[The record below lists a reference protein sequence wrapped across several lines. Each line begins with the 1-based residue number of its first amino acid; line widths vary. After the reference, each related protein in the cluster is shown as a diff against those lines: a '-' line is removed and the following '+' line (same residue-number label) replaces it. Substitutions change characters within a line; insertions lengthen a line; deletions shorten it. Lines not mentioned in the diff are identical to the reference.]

1 MAFHE
6 GFWVV
11 TGTAAPIIALAAVVS
26 LAEAER
32 DYYNTLASAVRA
44 VSRMPGGEKLANS
57 PDDTPDVTRIKI
69 IVRVLTASQRVE
81 PLSKTLTW
89 LATFG
94 VVNLILQAA
103 LLAISLVSLAGAAN
117 LLSPWLAIVAA
128 VGGLLLLAASSLGVV
143 YLRLINQL
151 VDEDEALPDIVGQGK
166 SGHLPGGAHDRR
178 QPE

>member
-1 MAFHE
+1 MKRLLLLLKGESGQF
-6 GFWVV
+6 
-11 TGTAAPIIALAAVVS
+11 S
-26 LAEAER
+26 LV
-32 DYYNTLASAVRA
+32 DKMWSDLH
-44 VSRMPGGEKLANS
+44 
-57 PDDTPDVTRIKI
+57 
-69 IVRVLTASQRVE
+69 
-81 PLSKTLTW
+81 KTLTW

-103 LLAISLVSLAGAAN
+103 LLAISLVSLAEAAN
-117 LLSPWLAIVAA
+117 LVFPWLAIVAA

-151 VDEDEALPDIVGQGK
+151 VDEDEPLPDIVGQGR